1 MKTSVLCVA
10 FHVWTVLTI
19 HIVPKGHFGEIRRR
33 QPPAKS
39 PFVKHLSSNTP
50 AVPAASGEPG
60 VKMTGDAMAER
71 WKADEKR
78 INEYWR
84 EHRDSAI
91 DLSGYFT
98 SKAVDAYDGKTVVEN
113 KGMGIIVETIRPG
126 VFTAEDANKA
136 AASGGAT
143 HGFFYRDTDFLLS
156 AAKEYTALGENE
168 VFRHRNINDV
178 NFVRD
183 TLDFFTNGS
192 CSQADVNRMQDQMTA
207 VVRELA
213 QQIKDGGAPDLK
225 KVKTTLTIGGAEVTI
240 SQLLEMQKTG
250 RELSESFSGM
260 TSGSLTAHNIEAFAE
275 MGIAKSLSDYYG
287 SDKGAIG
294 QMFSQSMGR
303 LYEKG
308 MAQIE
313 KGGAWARTVSHAA
326 GTAGNRDAV
335 KTELNIADL
344 FSKLDTGSK
353 SGLAQSFSSALTQAR
368 ALVQQYC
375 NQYGLLT
382 SHVGL
387 AGATDRITKFFQSWT
402 DRL

>member
-1 MKTSVLCVA
+1 MSMP
-10 FHVWTVLTI
+10 TI
-19 HIVPKGHFGEIRRR
+19 LPSGQLHPNLFNG
-33 QPPAKS
+33 
-39 PFVKHLSSNTP
+39 PFVKQVGGVS
-50 AVPAASGEPG
+50 AAAGEPG
-60 VKMTGDAMAER
+60 VKVHGDAMAER
-71 WKADEKR
+71 WKRAEEEANK
-78 INEYWR
+78 IWR
-84 EHRDSAI
+84 ENRDRVI
-91 DLSGYFT
+91 DLSGYFSEGT
-98 SKAVDAYDGKTVVEN
+98 AGACDGRTIIEN
-113 KGMGIIVETIRPG
+113 KGMGLIVETIQPS

-143 HGFFYRDTDFLLS
+143 HGFFYRDTDFLFS

-183 TLDFFTNGS
+183 ALDFFTGGNYT
-192 CSQADVNRMQDQMTA
+192 QTDVNRMQGQMTE

-213 QQIKDGGAPDLK
+213 QQLKDGGPPDIEN
-225 KVKTTLTIGGAEVTI
+225 VNTTLTVGGAEVTI
-240 SQLLEMQKTG
+240 SQLLDMQAAG
-250 RELSESFSGM
+250 RELSETFSGM
-260 TSGSLTAHNIEAFAE
+260 TPGSLTAHNIEAFAK

-287 SDKGAIG
+287 MDKGAVG

-308 MAQIE
+308 LAQVE
-313 KGGAWARTVSHAA
+313 KAEAWAKTVSYAA
-326 GTAGNRDAV
+326 GTPGNRDAV
-335 KTELNIADL
+335 KTELKIADL

-353 SGLAQSFSSALTQAR
+353 SGLGQSFSSALAQAR

-375 NQYGLLT
+375 GQYGIRT

-387 AGATDRITKFFQSWT
+387 AGATDRVSKFFQSWA